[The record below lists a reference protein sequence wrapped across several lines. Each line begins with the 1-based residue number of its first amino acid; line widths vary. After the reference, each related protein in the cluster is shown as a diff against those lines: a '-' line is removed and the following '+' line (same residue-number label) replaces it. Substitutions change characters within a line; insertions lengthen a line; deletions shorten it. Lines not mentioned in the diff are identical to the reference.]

1 MRNINEILN
10 SDNELFMSF
19 GDTTKNT
26 LRVACP
32 GIIQSFDSETQ
43 TVTVQLALRE
53 ELTKQDFTKEW
64 VNMPLLLDVPIVIP
78 RAGQY
83 CITMPVHIG
92 DECLVIFGDMCIDA
106 WFTYGGVQNQLE
118 KRRHDLS
125 DAFAILGAWS
135 QPRRIKNYS
144 TNSCQ
149 VRNEEGTSYLEIRDS
164 TINFKANTINIEG
177 EVIINGINFNKHKHI
192 VDGIKSTE
200 PLE

>member
-53 ELTKQDFTKEW
+53 ELTKDFTKEW
-64 VNMPLLLDVPIVIP
+64 VNVPLLLDVPIIIP

-83 CITMPVHIG
+83 CITMPIHIG
-92 DECLVIFGDMCIDA
+92 DECLVIFADMCIDA

-135 QPRRIKNYS
+135 QPRRIKNYAID
-144 TNSCQ
+144 SCQ
-149 VRNEEGTSYLEIRDS
+149 IRNDDGSSYVEIKDSSINLKATNITLEGS
-164 TINFKANTINIEG
+164 
-177 EVIINGINFNKHKHI
+177 VIINGINFSNHKHI
-192 VDGIKSTE
+192 VDRIKSTE

>member
-19 GDTTKNT
+19 GDTIKNT

-64 VNMPLLLDVPIVIP
+64 VNMPLLLDVPIIIP

-83 CITMPVHIG
+83 CITMPVTIG
-92 DECLVIFGDMCIDA
+92 DECLVIFADMCIDA

-144 TNSCQ
+144 TDSCQ
-149 VRNEEGTSYLEIRDS
+149 IRNDDGTSYLEIRDS
-164 TINFKANTINIEG
+164 TINFKANTINFEG
-177 EVIINGINFNKHKHI
+177 EVIINGINFNKHKHV